1 MEGAARRKMRLGGGA
16 EGSMSGD
23 MVDRDG
29 PRDAPAVARRGKLGG
44 YGRNFWLVFG
54 ATFALNSSSN
64 LFVLYPLQLVDF
76 GASAAIIGAVIGTWS
91 LASLAARP
99 AASPLIERFGRRR
112 AAAGLLAA
120 DVLAVALY
128 LSVRSLGPAIYAV
141 RALHGAIEGTAR
153 VALFAMVFD
162 LLPADREG
170 EAMSVFST
178 CGMGASAYAP
188 LLGEFLIGQF
198 SFTAFF
204 MAAIVFTLIACALAR
219 LTPDE
224 SHRAPGAGVREP
236 STPPAWRSLFTDAR
250 LLPVWISTLAFALS
264 ISCRLSFVAP
274 FATERGVQQI
284 AWYFTIYS
292 VVALTARIGGGWL
305 MDHFGIERM
314 LVPSMTVLSV
324 GIALIAGTGHF
335 GLLYVAAFLGGLGHA
350 YTYPA
355 LSAMVIG
362 RTRADAIGRSS
373 TIYQSLYDLG
383 AMAGPY
389 TLGTAA
395 LLLGYGPMFVIA
407 GALAI
412 CGALYFIAA
421 EPGWRV
427 RRLA

>member
-1 MEGAARRKMRLGGGA
+1 MSGGA
-16 EGSMSGD
+16 VRGD
-23 MVDRDG
+23 DAQPHPA
-29 PRDAPAVARRGKLGG
+29 PRRRALLG
-44 YGRNFWLVFG
+44 YGRDFWLVFW

-76 GASAAIIGAVIGTWS
+76 GASAAIIGAAIGTWS

-112 AAAGLLAA
+112 VAFGLLVA
-120 DVLAVALY
+120 DVFAVAMY
-128 LSVRSLGPAIYAV
+128 LPVHSLGPAVYAV

-178 CGMGASAYAP
+178 CGMGAAAFAP
-188 LLGEFLIGQF
+188 LLGEFLIRSF
-198 SFTAFF
+198 SFAAFF
-204 MAAIVFTLIACALAR
+204 VAAMVCTAIAGALAR

-224 SHRAPGAGVREP
+224 SHRTPGAATARA
-236 STPPAWRSLFTDAR
+236 SIAPPRWMAVFRDSR

-274 FATERGVQQI
+274 FATERGVEQI

-292 VVALTARIGGGWL
+292 VVAITARIGGGWL

-314 LVPSMTVLSV
+314 LVPSMLVLGA
-324 GIALIAGTGHF
+324 GIAAIAGTAHF
-335 GLLYVAAFLGGLGHA
+335 GLLYVAAILGGLGHA
-350 YTYPA
+350 YVYPA
-355 LSAMVIG
+355 LSAMVIA
-362 RTRADAIGRSS
+362 RTRAEAIGRSS
-373 TIYQSLYDLG
+373 TIYQSIYDLG

-389 TLGTAA
+389 GLGAA
-395 LLLGYGPMFVIA
+395 AFWFGYGPMFVIA
-407 GALAI
+407 GALAML
-412 CGALYFIAA
+412 GAACFIAA
-421 EPGWRV
+421 EPHWRV

>member
-1 MEGAARRKMRLGGGA
+1 LGAAMNGGA
-16 EGSMSGD
+16 AQGD
-23 MVDRDG
+23 DAQPHPA
-29 PRDAPAVARRGKLGG
+29 PRRRALLR
-44 YGRNFWLVFG
+44 YGRDFWLVFW

-64 LFVLYPLQLVDF
+64 LFVFYPLQLVDF

-91 LASLAARP
+91 FASLAARP

-112 AAAGLLAA
+112 AATGLLVA
-120 DVLAVALY
+120 DVFAVAMY
-128 LSVRSLGPAIYAV
+128 LPVHSLGPAIYAV

-178 CGMGASAYAP
+178 CGMGAAAVAP
-188 LLGEFLIGQF
+188 LFGEFLIRSF

-204 MAAIVFTLIACALAR
+204 VAAMVCTAVAGALAR

-224 SHRAPGAGVREP
+224 SHRKSGVAAARQSVAPPQWLAVFRDP
-236 STPPAWRSLFTDAR
+236 R

-274 FATERGVQQI
+274 FATERGIEQI

-292 VVALTARIGGGWL
+292 LVAITARIGGGWL

-314 LVPSMTVLSV
+314 LVPSMLVLSAGV
-324 GIALIAGTGHF
+324 ALIAGTGHF
-335 GLLYVAAFLGGLGHA
+335 GLLYLAAILGGLGHA
-350 YTYPA
+350 YVYPA
-355 LSAMVIG
+355 LSAMVIA
-362 RTRADAIGRSS
+362 RTRAEAIGRSS
-373 TIYQSLYDLG
+373 TVYQSIYDLG

-389 TLGTAA
+389 GLGAA
-395 LLLGYGPMFVIA
+395 AFCFGYGPMFVIA
-407 GALAI
+407 GALAML
-412 CGALYFIAA
+412 GAAYFVAA

>member
-1 MEGAARRKMRLGGGA
+1 
-16 EGSMSGD
+16 MSGGRAQGD
-23 MVDRDG
+23 NRQADTA
-29 PRDAPAVARRGKLGG
+29 PRRRALLG
-44 YGRNFWLVFG
+44 YGRDFWLVFW

-99 AASPLIERFGRRR
+99 VASPLIERFGRRR
-112 AAAGLLAA
+112 AAAGLLLA
-120 DVLAVALY
+120 DVFAVAMY
-128 LSVRSLGPAIYAV
+128 LPVHSLGPAIYAV

-178 CGMGASAYAP
+178 CGMGAAAVAP
-188 LLGEFLIGQF
+188 LFGEFLIHTF

-204 MAAIVFTLIACALAR
+204 VAAMICTAIAGALAR

-224 SHRAPGAGVREP
+224 SHRAPGGPATRAAAA
-236 STPPAWRSLFTDAR
+236 PPGWFMLCRDPR
-250 LLPVWISTLAFALS
+250 LAPVWISTLSFALS

-274 FATERGVQQI
+274 FATERGIEQI

-292 VVALTARIGGGWL
+292 LVAITARIGGGWL

-314 LVPSMTVLSV
+314 LVPSMLVLSA

-335 GLLYVAAFLGGLGHA
+335 GLLYVAAILGGLGHA
-350 YTYPA
+350 YVYPA
-355 LSAMVIG
+355 LSAMLIG
-362 RTRADAIGRSS
+362 RTPAEAIGRSS
-373 TIYQSLYDLG
+373 TIYQSIYDLG

-389 TLGTAA
+389 GLGAA
-395 LLLGYGPMFVIA
+395 AFWFGYGPMFVIA
-407 GALAI
+407 GALAML
-412 CGALYFIAA
+412 GAAYFVAA
-421 EPGWRV
+421 EPRWRM

>member
-1 MEGAARRKMRLGGGA
+1 MSSGEVRGDDPGRPPPAPRRRAL
-16 EGSMSGD
+16 
-23 MVDRDG
+23 
-29 PRDAPAVARRGKLGG
+29 LG

-99 AASPLIERFGRRR
+99 ASSPLIERFGRRR

-120 DVLAVALY
+120 DVFAVALY
-128 LSVRSLGPAIYAV
+128 LPVHSLGPAIYAV

-162 LLPADREG
+162 LLPPDREG

-178 CGMGASAYAP
+178 CGMGAAAIAP
-188 LLGEFLIGQF
+188 LFGEFLIHTF

-204 MAAIVFTLIACALAR
+204 VAAMVCTGIACALAR
-219 LTPDE
+219 LAPDE
-224 SHRAPGAGVREP
+224 SHRAPGVSAAAG
-236 STPPAWRSLFTDAR
+236 SAAPPRWTALFGDAR

-274 FATERGVQQI
+274 FATQRGIEQI

-292 VVALTARIGGGWL
+292 LVAITARIGGGWL

-314 LVPSMTVLSV
+314 LVPSMMVLSA

-335 GLLYVAAFLGGLGHA
+335 GLLYVAAILGGLGHA
-350 YTYPA
+350 YVYPA
-355 LSAMVIG
+355 LSAMVIA
-362 RTRADAIGRSS
+362 RTRPEAIGRSS
-373 TIYQSLYDLG
+373 TVYQSIYDLG

-389 TLGTAA
+389 TLGAAA
-395 LLLGYGPMFVIA
+395 LWMGYGPMFVIA
-407 GALAI
+407 GALAAL
-412 CGALYFIAA
+412 GALYFIAA
-421 EPGWRV
+421 EPRWRV